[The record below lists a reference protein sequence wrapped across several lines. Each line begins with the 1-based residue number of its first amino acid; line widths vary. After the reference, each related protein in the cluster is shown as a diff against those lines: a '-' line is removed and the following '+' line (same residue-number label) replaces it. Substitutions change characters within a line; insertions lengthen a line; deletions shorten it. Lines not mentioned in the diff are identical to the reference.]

1 PLARGGGFE
10 FADESKGGVIP
21 NQYIPAIEKG
31 VRQVLERGAV
41 AGYPMQDVR
50 VVVYDGKYH
59 PVDSKEVAFVAAGRK
74 AFLDAV
80 AKASPIVLE
89 PIVNLDVNVPE
100 RFMGDVTGAL
110 ASKRARINGT
120 DALRN
125 GVLVIKAQA
134 PLAEVIDYQT
144 ELRSLTGGEGRFA
157 MELSHYDPVPAQVQ
171 KRLADAWKPKAEE
184 D

>member
-1 PLARGGGFE
+1 
-10 FADESKGGVIP
+10 
-21 NQYIPAIEKG
+21 
-31 VRQVLERGAV
+31 
-41 AGYPMQDVR
+41 
-50 VVVYDGKYH
+50 
-59 PVDSKEVAFVAAGRK
+59 
-74 AFLDAV
+74 
-80 AKASPIVLE
+80 
-89 PIVNLDVNVPE
+89 
-100 RFMGDVTGAL
+100 
-110 ASKRARINGT
+110 SKRARINGT